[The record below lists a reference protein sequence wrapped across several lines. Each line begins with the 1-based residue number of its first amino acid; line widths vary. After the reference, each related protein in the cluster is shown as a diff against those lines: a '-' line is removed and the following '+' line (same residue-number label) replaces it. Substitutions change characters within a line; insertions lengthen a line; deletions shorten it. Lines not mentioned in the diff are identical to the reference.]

1 MRVPDRV
8 RTGILPLIKYTL
20 FLIKCVKLYCENTEI
35 DKTIQKE
42 SERRQPRVN
51 NMKQNSEYKRV
62 RKAIIPAAG
71 LGTRFL
77 PATKAL
83 PKEMI
88 PIVDKPA
95 IQYIVE
101 EALAAGIEE
110 LLIVIG
116 RDKAAIEDHFDKSY
130 ELEKDLEERG
140 KLELLSAVS
149 KISDMAD
156 IHFIRQKS
164 PLGLGHAVNKGRIF
178 AEGEPVAVLL
188 PDEIMDCETP
198 CIRQMI
204 DVYEQYGCTV
214 LGVRQVPDEE
224 VSRYGIVDGS
234 EIESGLFRVSDM
246 VEKPARED
254 APSNLAIIGRYI
266 ITPEIFDALETI
278 TPGAGGEL
286 QLTDALRVLLSEQG
300 MLAKTVEGSRYDS
313 GDKFG
318 FLQATV
324 ELALKRPDLGP
335 AFREYLKKLLS
346 AEA

>member
-1 MRVPDRV
+1 M
-8 RTGILPLIKYTL
+8 
-20 FLIKCVKLYCENTEI
+20 ENREF
-35 DKTIQKE
+35 KK
-42 SERRQPRVN
+42 
-51 NMKQNSEYKRV
+51 V

-95 IQYIVE
+95 IQYVVE

-140 KLELLSAVS
+140 KLELLKAVS

-204 DVYEQYGCTV
+204 EAYDQHGCTV
-214 LGVRQVPDEE
+214 LGIRPVPDAE
-224 VSRYGIVDGS
+224 VSRYGIVKG
-234 EIESGLFRVSDM
+234 EAVEPGLFRVTDM
-246 VEKPARED
+246 VEKPKEEE
-254 APSNLAIIGRYI
+254 APSNLAIIGRYV
-266 ITPEIFDALETI
+266 ITPEIFDALNTI
-278 TPGAGGEL
+278 KPGAGGEL
-286 QLTDALRVLLSEQG
+286 QLTDALRLLLSSQG
-300 MLAKTVEGSRYDS
+300 MLAKTIQGNRYDS

-324 ELALKRPDLGP
+324 ELALKRPDIGP
-335 AFREYLKKLLS
+335 GFRRYLKELL
-346 AEA
+346 AEE

>member
-1 MRVPDRV
+1 MTAEKNR
-8 RTGILPLIKYTL
+8 K
-20 FLIKCVKLYCENTEI
+20 K
-35 DKTIQKE
+35 
-42 SERRQPRVN
+42 
-51 NMKQNSEYKRV
+51 V

-101 EALAAGIEE
+101 EALAAGIKEI
-110 LLIVIG
+110 LIVIG

-140 KLELLSAVS
+140 KLELLEIAGG
-149 KISDMAD
+149 ISDMAD

-164 PLGLGHAVNKGRIF
+164 PLGLGHAVNKGRVF

-188 PDEIMDCETP
+188 PDEIMDCERP
-198 CIRQMI
+198 CIQQMI
-204 DVYEQYGCTV
+204 DVYEEYGTTV
-214 LGVRQVPDEE
+214 LGVHRVPEEE
-224 VSRYGIVDGS
+224 VSRYGIVDGE
-234 EIESGLFRVSDM
+234 EIEEGLFCVRDM
-246 VEKPARED
+246 VEKPPREE
-254 APSNLAIIGRYI
+254 APSNLAIIGRYV
-266 ITPEIFDALETI
+266 ITPEIFDALNEI

-286 QLTDALRVLLSEQG
+286 QLTDALRILHSRQG
-300 MLAKTVEGSRYDS
+300 MLARTVEGHRYDS

-324 ELALKRPDLGP
+324 ELALKRPDVGP
-335 AFREYLKKLLS
+335 AFREYLTALLCGGC
-346 AEA
+346 EK

>member
-1 MRVPDRV
+1 MNQIAKIEDKEMEEKADTIANGYAVTENRGHSEK
-8 RTGILPLIKYTL
+8 RTFPK
-20 FLIKCVKLYCENTEI
+20 
-35 DKTIQKE
+35 
-42 SERRQPRVN
+42 
-51 NMKQNSEYKRV
+51 V

-110 LLIVIG
+110 ILIVIG

-140 KLELLSAVS
+140 KKELLELVTG
-149 KISDMAD
+149 ISDMAD

-164 PLGLGHAVNKGRIF
+164 PLGLGHAVGKGSIF

-188 PDEIMDCETP
+188 PDEIMDCEIP
-198 CIRQMI
+198 CIGQLIEEYDRH
-204 DVYEQYGCTV
+204 GCTV
-214 LGVRQVPDEE
+214 LGVRSVPKEE
-224 VSRYGIVDGS
+224 VSKYGIVDGKKL
-234 EIESGLFRVSDM
+234 EEGLYLVKDM
-246 VEKPARED
+246 IEKPSQEE
-254 APSNLAIIGRYI
+254 APSDLAVVGRYV
-266 ITPEIFDALETI
+266 ITADIFDALGQI
-278 TPGAGGEL
+278 VPGAGGEL
-286 QLTDALRVLLSEQG
+286 QLTDALRLLLKKQG
-300 MLAKTVEGSRYDS
+300 MLAKAIVGNRYDS

-324 ELALKRPDLGP
+324 ELALKREDVGP
-335 AFREYLKKLLS
+335 AFEAYLKELLKTR
-346 AEA
+346 

>member
-1 MRVPDRV
+1 MRNDE
-8 RTGILPLIKYTL
+8 K
-20 FLIKCVKLYCENTEI
+20 
-35 DKTIQKE
+35 
-42 SERRQPRVN
+42 
-51 NMKQNSEYKRV
+51 KRKV

-101 EALAAGIEE
+101 EALSAGIEE

-116 RDKAAIEDHFDKSY
+116 RDKAAIEDHFDKSF

-140 KLELLSAVS
+140 KLELLHSVS
-149 KISDMAD
+149 QISHMAD
-156 IHFIRQKS
+156 IHFIRQKA
-164 PLGLGHAVNKGRIF
+164 PLGLGHAVNKGRVF

-188 PDEIMDCETP
+188 PDEIMDCGIP

-204 DVYEQYGCTV
+204 DVYEQHDCSV
-214 LGVRQVPDEE
+214 LGVRQVPRQE
-224 VSRYGIVDGS
+224 VSRYGIVDG
-234 EIESGLFRVSDM
+234 EEMGEGLYRVRDM
-246 VEKPARED
+246 VEKPSVEE
-254 APSNLAIIGRYI
+254 APSNLAIIGRYV
-266 ITPEIFDALETI
+266 ITPEIFDALERI
-278 TPGAGGEL
+278 SPGAGGEL
-286 QLTDALRVLLSEQG
+286 QLTDALRLLHAKQG
-300 MLAKTVEGSRYDS
+300 MMAKSVDGNRYDA

-335 AFREYLKKLLS
+335 TFRAYLKELLS
-346 AEA
+346 C